1 MTNALFFWCL
11 LPETAH
17 RPLEEMRYLFEE
29 APLFVSF
36 IDNSKFVAGQD
47 LNRRVIE
54 VEQKQEDA
62 TFTHHV

>member
-29 APLFVSF
+29 APLFVPSIKNARF
-36 IDNSKFVAGQD
+36 IAGQD
-47 LNRRVIE
+47 LDRRVDK
-54 VEQKQEDA
+54 VERKQEVVASTD
-62 TFTHHV
+62 HV